1 MLEKLKGA
9 KLRKPLLVSISLLV
23 VGCSMFGGS
32 PRSTPASEETAAVKE
47 EVASSELARLIDA
60 GNALLAAGDLRGA
73 TREYE
78 RAQAIAPDD
87 PFVNNNLG
95 LVYMEQELYSLAAN
109 YFQKAIDVLPY
120 YYKAYNNLGNAYHEL
135 GYHDLAREAY
145 EEALKLKPDYALAHW
160 NLALLLEITGDS
172 LEAIRHWQR
181 YISLSEGEGDIAFAR
196 NRIAALRDGVA
207 PRDEARGISEEEA
220 GYSIE

>member
-1 MLEKLKGA
+1 MK
-9 KLRKPLLVSISLLV
+9 KPLLVSISLLL
-23 VGCSMFGGS
+23 VGCSIFGGGT
-32 PRSTPASEETAAVKE
+32 RSTPASEETAAVKE
-47 EVASSELARLIDA
+47 EAASSELAQLIDA

-78 RAQAIAPDD
+78 RAQAISPDD

-160 NLALLLEITGDS
+160 NLALLLEKTGDS

-196 NRIAALRDGVA
+196 NRIAALRDGAA
-207 PRDEARGISEEEA
+207 PPEEARGISEEEA
-220 GYSIE
+220 GYSVE